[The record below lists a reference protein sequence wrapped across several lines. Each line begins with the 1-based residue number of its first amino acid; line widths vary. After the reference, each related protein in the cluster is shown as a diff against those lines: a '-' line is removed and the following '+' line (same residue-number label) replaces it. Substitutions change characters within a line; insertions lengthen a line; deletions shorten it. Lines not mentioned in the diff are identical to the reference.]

1 MIESISFVNACK
13 PFLMGIGGGFVIAA
27 IPAVVGF
34 VINKLYR
41 IMQK

>member
-1 MIESISFVNACK
+1 MIESISYLDACK
-13 PFLMGIGGGFVIAA
+13 PFLMGIGGGFVMAA
-27 IPAVVGF
+27 IPAMVGF

>member
-1 MIESISFVNACK
+1 MIESVRFINACK
-13 PFLMGIGGGFVIAA
+13 PFLMGIGGGFILAT
-27 IPAVVGF
+27 IPAMVGF

>member
-1 MIESISFVNACK
+1 MIESVSYIDVCK

-27 IPAVVGF
+27 IPAMVGF

>member
-1 MIESISFVNACK
+1 
-13 PFLMGIGGGFVIAA
+13 MGIGGGFVIATF
-27 IPAVVGF
+27 PAMVGF

>member
-1 MIESISFVNACK
+1 MIESVSFINACK
-13 PFLMGIGGGFVIAA
+13 PFLMGIGGGFILAT
-27 IPAVVGF
+27 IPAMVGF